1 MLKNGVSRKTA
12 SSIVMIKNNL
22 EMISM
27 LLHARDFCP
36 PWITSY
42 CWNGLTEDISQWFL
56 SKLAVYLETT
66 LYFLEYWFGSRNI
79 N

>member
-1 MLKNGVSRKTA
+1 
-12 SSIVMIKNNL
+12 
-22 EMISM
+22 MISM

-56 SKLAVYLETT
+56 SKLAVYLETNN
-66 LYFLEYWFGSRNI
+66 LLFGILVWFTQHQLKLGQFHIFPKAPKCCRTHFYS
-79 N
+79 